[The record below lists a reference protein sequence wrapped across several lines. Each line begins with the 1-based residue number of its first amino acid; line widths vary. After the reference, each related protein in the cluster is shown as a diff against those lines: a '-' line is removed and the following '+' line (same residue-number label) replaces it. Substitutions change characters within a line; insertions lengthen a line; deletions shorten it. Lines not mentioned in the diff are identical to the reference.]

1 MKGFWWSQV
10 VTDFTCQFDQSEEV
24 SVRLSPDA
32 DNPVELS
39 VDDVKNLTWDMLVAI
54 WKVSLLLSNRES
66 HVTYSD
72 HGRPDI
78 AGN

>member
-1 MKGFWWSQV
+1 M
-10 VTDFTCQFDQSEEV
+10 TDFTCQFDQSDDV

-39 VDDVKNLTWDMLVAI
+39 VNDVKDLTWEMLVAI
-54 WKVSLLLSNRES
+54 WKVFLLLPKTES

-72 HGRPDI
+72 DGCPVITDGSSERGLC
-78 AGN
+78 A